1 MALPMKKERELIQ
14 LARANLSVGQI
25 ANKTKLAPATVI
37 KIAKRLGLHLPPIA
51 PKRDGRL
58 KAKRK

>member
-1 MALPMKKERELIQ
+1 MAWSTKKDRELNK
-14 LARANLSVGQI
+14 LARAELNVEQI
-25 ANKTKLAPATVI
+25 ATRMKLAPARVI

-58 KAKRK
+58 KATR